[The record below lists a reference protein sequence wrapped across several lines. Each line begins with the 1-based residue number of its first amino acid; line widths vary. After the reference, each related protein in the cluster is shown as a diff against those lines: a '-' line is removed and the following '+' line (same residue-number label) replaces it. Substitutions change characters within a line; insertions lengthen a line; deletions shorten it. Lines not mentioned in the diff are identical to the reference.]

1 MIGKMI
7 DKDLLELWGHN
18 DGGGTWN
25 LRDILAYF
33 ESLDS
38 AGRAAMTFI
47 LVQDAS
53 RLGTMSDTEV
63 IARDLSFAR

>member
-33 ESLDS
+33 ESLDL
-38 AGRAAMTFI
+38 AGRAVVTPK
-47 LVQDAS
+47 LD
-53 RLGTMSDTEV
+53 
-63 IARDLSFAR
+63 